1 MRVVADALGLAQFA
15 IGHEVEFVII
25 FGKPDGCVD
34 GNAILLERRKA
45 DVTLAVNFCGD
56 GSHGTIV
63 NSTANFQGRFGR
75 GPGEF
80 GEEKP
85 K

>member
-1 MRVVADALGLAQFA
+1 
-15 IGHEVEFVII
+15 
-25 FGKPDGCVD
+25 
-34 GNAILLERRKA
+34 LERRKA